1 MKSRDGRSFSNYL
14 VISEF
19 ECKRAEGNRSFFPI
33 SVTVR
38 LDTRNERESRTDK
51 EGRNH
56 RERKRERE
64 REKERVW
71 RMERKRERN
80 GKREKEARGRFG
92 APGTHNYTLA
102 HGEPAKRSRRREAK
116 LNTFQSAPSS
126 WSADTA
132 RTRHEEFRSLI
143 YSCSDP
149 DWSSIGSTA
158 PF

>member
-1 MKSRDGRSFSNYL
+1 MEDRLATTSLSLNSSANERKGIVRFSLFRSRFDSIR
-14 VISEF
+14 
-19 ECKRAEGNRSFFPI
+19 
-33 SVTVR
+33 T
-38 LDTRNERESRTDK
+38 TRESRTDK

-56 RERKRERE
+56 RGRKRQRERE
-64 REKERVW
+64 R
-71 RMERKRERN
+71 
-80 GKREKEARGRFG
+80 KREKEARGRFG

-102 HGEPAKRSRRREAK
+102 HGESAKRSRRREAK

>member
-64 REKERVW
+64 RERESLENGTKEGE
-71 RMERKRERN
+71 ERKTREGGPRSV
-80 GKREKEARGRFG
+80 RG
-92 APGTHNYTLA
+92 PGDA
-102 HGEPAKRSRRREAK
+102 
-116 LNTFQSAPSS
+116 
-126 WSADTA
+126 
-132 RTRHEEFRSLI
+132 
-143 YSCSDP
+143 
-149 DWSSIGSTA
+149 
-158 PF
+158 

>member
-19 ECKRAEGNRSFFPI
+19 ECKRAEGNLSFFPI

-38 LDTRNERESRTDK
+38 LDTHGEREGRTRK
-51 EGRNH
+51 EETTEEGNG
-56 RERKRERE
+56 

-102 HGEPAKRSRRREAK
+102 HGESAKRSQRREAK

-149 DWSSIGSTA
+149 EWSSIGSTA